1 MILKSK
7 GYENIKDSGKYLSFK
22 TPYYSRNVRINRAF
36 GEKYSVEG
44 IKERIYGYIYVHYLY
59 FFEILPTKNQ
69 YKELSPE
76 YYNQKQKII

>member
-7 GYENIKDSGKYLSFK
+7 GYENIKDSGKYLSLK

-44 IKERIYGYIYVHYLY
+44 IKERIYGYVKEDLPPVQNYKNKYYKKIYTG
-59 FFEILPTKNQ
+59 P
-69 YKELSPE
+69 
-76 YYNQKQKII
+76 KINKFLLKTS